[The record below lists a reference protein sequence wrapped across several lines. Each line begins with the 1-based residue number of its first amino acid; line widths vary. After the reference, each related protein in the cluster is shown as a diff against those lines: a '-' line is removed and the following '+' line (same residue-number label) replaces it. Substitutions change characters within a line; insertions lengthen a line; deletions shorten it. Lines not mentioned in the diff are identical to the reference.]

1 MSPDALRKAV
11 LDALLEIA
19 PEADPASIAP
29 SVSLRDQLDIDSF
42 DFLNF
47 MVQLS
52 KTLHVDVPESD
63 YPKLGTLENCLSYL
77 APRVAP

>member
-19 PEADPASIAP
+19 PEADPASIKP

-47 MVQLS
+47 IVQLS
-52 KTLHVDVPESD
+52 KTLHVDVPEAD
-63 YPKLGTLENCLSYL
+63 HAKLGTLEGCIAYL
-77 APRVAP
+77 APRVAF